1 MASVRTVDNCP
12 DKASATTNYVYVSE
26 LDPLARSQ
34 FVEMG
39 AYVFNVAGHPAV
51 VQGSVALNSIQRRI
65 LKVSVRDGMDVRSY
79 VPPPTLPA
87 ANLLYGEIAYV
98 TDKVAQREL
107 AANAIIGRLL
117 QDFSGQVLSVG
128 QQVVFELQGLNLR
141 IVVGSL
147 LVSDA
152 GGENK
157 DVARGFLRDSTAFIF
172 TNSGQAPIKI
182 TGQKGFATNQL
193 FKSRTLSFE
202 SLGIGG
208 LDSQFENIFRRA
220 FASRVF
226 PPSILE
232 RLGIHHV
239 KGMLLYGPPGTGKTL
254 IARQIGKMLNGKEP
268 KVVNGPEVL
277 SKYVGQAEENI
288 RNLFAEAEAE
298 YKDKGDS
305 SELHI
310 IIFDE
315 IDAICKQRGTVRD
328 GTATHDTI
336 VNQLLTKIDG
346 VDALNNILL
355 IGMTNRRDMLDE
367 AMLRPGRLE
376 VQIEIGLPDEKGRVQ
391 ILKIHTNKMAANS
404 FLAADVDLPK
414 LAEITKNFSGAE
426 LEGLVKSAASFALNR
441 NVDINDLHKPLDE
454 ENIKVTMADFMAA
467 LDEVTPAFGSNTEGL
482 ELCRRH
488 GIIDYGDVFK
498 HLQQTLKTLVNQV
511 QHSDKTS
518 LLSVL
523 LEGPPGAGTTA
534 LAATAAIE
542 SGFPFVKV
550 VSPEAMVGYAEAAKG
565 SVATKIFEDAYKSPL
580 SIVILDDIERLLEYV
595 AIGPRFSNLVL
606 QVLLVLVKKQP
617 PAGRKLLVIGTSSSG
632 EVLESMGL
640 SSAFNVQLH
649 VPALRPEEVARVLR
663 QQEAFELRDIPEAVD
678 TLATYCGK
686 EVPIKKV
693 LLWLEM
699 ARQEL
704 PDPTSKIPLA
714 AWQTVL
720 QDLSS

>member
-1 MASVRTVDNCP
+1 MATRTVDNCP
-12 DKASATTNYVYVSE
+12 DKASATTNFVYVSE
-26 LDPLARSQ
+26 ADPLARGQ
-34 FVEMG
+34 FVEIG
-39 AYVFNVAGHPAV
+39 AFVFNVGGHPAV
-51 VQGSVALNSIQRRI
+51 PQGSVALNSIQRRI
-65 LKVSVRDGMDVRSY
+65 LRLSVRDAADVRAY
-79 VPPPTLPA
+79 APPAALPV
-87 ANLLYGEIAYV
+87 ANLLYAEVAYV
-98 TDKVAQREL
+98 TDKVMQREL
-107 AANAIIGRLL
+107 AANDIIDRLL
-117 QDFSGQVLSVG
+117 RDFSGQVLGVG

-147 LVSDA
+147 LVADA
-152 GGENK
+152 AGENK
-157 DVARGFLRDSTAFIF
+157 DVPRALLGDSTAFIF
-172 TNSGQAPIKI
+172 TNAGQAPIKI
-182 TGQKGFATNQL
+182 TGQRGFATNQL

-208 LDSQFENIFRRA
+208 LDAQFENIFRRA

-288 RNLFAEAEAE
+288 RNLFGEAEAE
-298 YKDKGDS
+298 YKEKGDT

-315 IDAICKQRGTVRD
+315 IDAICKTRGTVRD

-391 ILKIHTNKMAANS
+391 ILKIHTNKMASNS
-404 FLAADVDLPK
+404 FLAPDVDLPR
-414 LAEITKNFSGAE
+414 LAESTKNFSGAE

-454 ENIKVTMADFMAA
+454 ENIKVTMSDFLAA

-488 GIIDYGDVFK
+488 GVIDYGDAFK
-498 HLQQTLKTLVNQV
+498 HLQATLRTLVNQV
-511 QHSDKTS
+511 QHSEKTS

-523 LEGPPGAGTTA
+523 LEGPSGAGTTA

-542 SGFPFVKV
+542 SGFPFVKII
-550 VSPEAMVGYAEAAKG
+550 SPEAMVGYSESAKG
-565 SVATKIFEDAYKSPL
+565 SQATKIFEDAYKSPL

-595 AIGPRFSNLVL
+595 AIGPRFSNQVL
-606 QVLLVLVKKQP
+606 QVLLVLAKKQP

-632 EVLESMGL
+632 EVLDSMGL
-640 SSAFNVQLH
+640 SAAFNVQLH
-649 VPALRPEEVARVLR
+649 VPALRAEEVARVLR
-663 QQEAFELRDIPEAVD
+663 QEEAFELRDIPEAVD
-678 TLATYCGK
+678 ALATYCGK
-686 EVPIKKV
+686 EVPIKKL

-699 ARQEL
+699 ARQAL
-704 PDPTSKIPLA
+704 PDPAARIPLA